1 MKRNLL
7 FLFALC
13 LSGIG
18 AMQAQNVNVKVTV
31 TAKNQNTASQN
42 AVFEVGD
49 NGYIFNS
56 GTTVTMKSG
65 QNTFMSHP
73 GTVTIQLCENEVTG
87 PSLEFNANA
96 NGYATLCSSF
106 ALKVPSG
113 VEVYTPTYDAE
124 NSSLKL
130 NSDTQISEGNIINP
144 GVGLILKKVDANN
157 VAFTAVSE
165 SEKYSEFSS
174 DLTGV
179 TDLKT
184 VSANT
189 VYTLGRSSVDGIVGF
204 FKYTGTSI
212 RPFSAYLQ
220 SGSNAKSVLFS
231 LGEEEATSIDCMQ
244 FDEPSVSAIYNLN
257 GQRVKSG
264 TKGILIINGKKIFNK

>member
-1 MKRNLL
+1 M
-7 FLFALC
+7 
-13 LSGIG
+13 
-18 AMQAQNVNVKVTV
+18 
-31 TAKNQNTASQN
+31 
-42 AVFEVGD
+42 
-49 NGYIFNS
+49 FN
-56 GTTVTMKSG
+56 
-65 QNTFMSHP
+65 P
-73 GTVTIQLCENEVTG
+73 
-87 PSLEFNANA
+87 NA

-113 VEVYTPTYDAE
+113 VKVYAPTYDAE

-130 NSDTQISEGNIINP
+130 NSDTQISDGAIINP
-144 GVGLILKKVDANN
+144 GVGLILKKEDADN
-157 VAFTAVSE
+157 VAFAAVTE
-165 SEKYSEFSS
+165 SETSTQYASA
-174 DLTGV
+174 LTGV
-179 TDLKT
+179 TDAKT

-231 LGEEEATSIDCMQ
+231 LDDEATSINGMQ
-244 FDEPSVSAIYNLN
+244 FEETYVSTIYNLN

-264 TKGILIINGKKIFNK
+264 TKGILIINGKKVFNK

>member
-13 LSGIG
+13 LFGMG
-18 AMQAQNVNVKVTV
+18 TMQAQNVKVTV
-31 TAKNQNTASQN
+31 TAQSDSNASQD
-42 AVFEVGD
+42 AVFAVGA
-49 NGYIFNS
+49 NGYQFNS

-65 QNTFMSHP
+65 DNSLMSHP
-73 GTVTIQLCENEVTG
+73 GTVTIQLSEASVTG
-87 PSLEFNANA
+87 PSLTFNSNA

-113 VEVYTPTYDAE
+113 VKVYAPTYDAE

-130 NSDTQISEGNIINP
+130 NSDTQIEKGAIINP
-144 GVGLILKKVDANN
+144 GVGLILKIEDADN
-157 VAFTAVSE
+157 VAFAAVTE
-165 SEKYSEFSS
+165 SEESAQYTSA
-174 DLTGV
+174 LTGV
-179 TDLKT
+179 TDAKKVT
-184 VSANT
+184 PEA
-189 VYTLGRSSVDGIVGF
+189 VYTLGRSSIDGTVGF
-204 FKYTGTSI
+204 YKFTGSSV

-220 SGSNAKSVLFS
+220 SSSNAKSVLFS
-231 LGEEEATSIDCMQ
+231 LGDEEATSIDCMQ

>member
-1 MKRNLL
+1 MKNLL

-13 LSGIG
+13 LFGMG
-18 AMQAQNVNVKVTV
+18 TMQAQNVKVTV
-31 TAKNQNTASQN
+31 TAQSDSNASQD
-42 AVFEVGD
+42 AVFAVGE
-49 NGYIFNS
+49 NGYQFNS

-65 QNTFMSHP
+65 NNALMSHP
-73 GTVTIQLCENEVTG
+73 GTVTIQLSDASVTG
-87 PSLEFNANA
+87 PSLTFNPNA

-189 VYTLGRSSVDGIVGF
+189 VYTLGRSSIDGTVGF
-204 FKYTGTSI
+204 YKYTGSSI

-264 TKGILIINGKKIFNK
+264 TKGILIVNGKKVFNK

>member
-13 LSGIG
+13 LFGMG
-18 AMQAQNVNVKVTV
+18 TMQAQNVKVTV

-42 AVFEVGD
+42 AVFKVGD

-56 GTTVTMKSG
+56 STTVTMKSG

-87 PSLEFNANA
+87 PSLEFNPNA

-113 VEVYTPTYDAE
+113 VKVYAPTYDAE

-130 NSDTQISEGNIINP
+130 NSDTQIEKGSIINP
-144 GVGLILKKVDANN
+144 GVGLILKKEDADN
-157 VAFTAVSE
+157 VAFAAVTQNETSTQYT
-165 SEKYSEFSS
+165 SA
-174 DLTGV
+174 LTGV

-189 VYTLGRSSVDGIVGF
+189 VYTLGRSSIDGTVGF
-204 FKYTGTSI
+204 YKYTGSSV

-220 SGSNAKSVLFS
+220 SSSNAKSVLFS
-231 LGEEEATSIDCMQ
+231 LGEDEATSIGCMQ

-264 TKGILIINGKKIFNK
+264 TKGILIVNGKKVFNK